1 MRNLY
6 GSATEFPPESVR
18 ARNDSLVAAG
28 TAVARAFDSDRT
40 TLQEINMS
48 KLGHVVE
55 AVEKYNQFVLDEVKR
70 ARTDRKFGQQMIE
83 RWSEIKAKTPIG
95 TAPTGLKLPRLALP
109 EIDEPGEITRY
120 LLGDGLPGEFPYLN
134 GAYREMY
141 LEPLNELGTESGS
154 YEKNGDGKKAKLNGS
169 AAAAGASP
177 AMLKARQPTRLPP
190 QETEEPTRL
199 FSGMGLAEDTNER
212 FHYLGA
218 HQRSKRLSTAFD
230 GLTLYGIDSDAPG
243 VFGKIGEGG
252 VAVDTVED
260 MERLYAG
267 FDMGAP
273 NFSASMTISGPAPII
288 MAMYIAAAKR
298 RFGKAVVPKL
308 RGTIQADIFK
318 EVQAQ
323 NETIFPVEASLRF
336 LADMMEY
343 TTREMPRW
351 YPVSISGYHIGEAG
365 STPVQQAAY
374 TLSNGFAYAEMMA
387 ARGIPV
393 DEFGPRLSFFLDC
406 GLDVEYIALA
416 RVSRRIWAIGMR
428 DAFGAGTKAQMF
440 KLHTQ
445 TSGRS
450 LVASEFK
457 NNLTRTAAELM
468 LAYMNGTNSCHSNSA
483 DEPFTTPS
491 EEWIRLAAHGQAI
504 LLDESGIFK
513 HTMNMLSGSP
523 GMKAVERAVEAAIL
537 EEFRQIE
544 DLGGVVA
551 AIEHRYQRSQI
562 QNAAHRYEQ
571 QIYNGTRPIIA
582 LNKYRNAN
590 EEPPEI
596 ELARTPRTKQQLQVD
611 RLKVFKKKNAAQAGK
626 ALEQLAAVVETD
638 ENCFPALLEAVEVC
652 SLGQIS
658 GRLQEIVGRFR
669 PMV

>member
-1 MRNLY
+1 
-6 GSATEFPPESVR
+6 
-18 ARNDSLVAAG
+18 
-28 TAVARAFDSDRT
+28 
-40 TLQEINMS
+40 MS
-48 KLGHVVE
+48 KLGRVIE
-55 AVEKYNQFVLDEVKR
+55 AVEKYNGFVEDEVKR
-70 ARTDRKFGQQMIE
+70 ARSEKKFGQQMVA
-83 RWSEIKAKTPIG
+83 RWNAIKSKIPVG

-109 EIDEPGEITRY
+109 EIDEAGDITRY
-120 LLGDGLPGEFPYLN
+120 LLGDGLPGEFPFLN

-141 LEPLNELGTESGS
+141 LEPLQQPPIETGA
-154 YEKNGDGKKAKLNGS
+154 YEKNGHGKAKLNGS
-169 AAAAGASP
+169 KNGA
-177 AMLKARQPTRLPP
+177 KP
-190 QETEEPTRL
+190 QVAEEPTRL
-199 FSGMGLAEDTNER
+199 FSGLMLAEDTNER
-212 FHYLGA
+212 FHFLGA

-230 GLTLYGIDSDAPG
+230 GPTLYGIDSDAPG
-243 VFGKIGEGG
+243 ILGKIGEGG

-260 MERLYAG
+260 MVRLYDG
-267 FDMGAP
+267 FDLGSP
-273 NFSASMTISGPAPII
+273 DFSASMTISGPAPII

-298 RFGKAVVPKL
+298 RFGNDIVPKL

-336 LADMMEY
+336 LTDMMEF

-387 ARGIPV
+387 ARGLDV
-393 DEFGPRLSFFLDC
+393 NEFGPRLSFFLDC
-406 GLDVEYIALA
+406 GLDVEYIALT

-428 DAFGAGTKAQMF
+428 DAFGAGHKAQMF
-440 KLHTQ
+440 KVHTQ

-450 LVASEFK
+450 LVAAEFK

-468 LAYMNGTNSCHSNSA
+468 LSYMNGTNSCHSNSA

-537 EEFRQIE
+537 EEFREIE
-544 DLGGVVA
+544 RLGGVMGAV
-551 AIEHRYQRSQI
+551 ENRYQRSQI
-562 QNAAHRYEQ
+562 QTAAHRYEQ

-582 LNKYRNAN
+582 LNKYRNDS
-590 EEPPEI
+590 EEMPEF
-596 ELARTPRTKQQLQVD
+596 ELARTPRAKQQLQVD
-611 RLKVFKKKNAAQAGK
+611 RLRKFKAKNARNAEQALAK
-626 ALEQLAAVVETD
+626 LAAVVETD
-638 ENCFPALLEAVEVC
+638 ENCFPALLEAAEVC

-658 GRLQEIVGRFR
+658 ECLQEVVGRFR